1 MWPISILIDI
11 MVVLQSSLELGQLYE
26 YLILIWS
33 AMVTHSIY
41 GLLQVEEGM
50 IILGRLMEN

>member
-1 MWPISILIDI
+1 MW
-11 MVVLQSSLELGQLYE
+11 VLCYKYGGYKLKL
-26 YLILIWS
+26 